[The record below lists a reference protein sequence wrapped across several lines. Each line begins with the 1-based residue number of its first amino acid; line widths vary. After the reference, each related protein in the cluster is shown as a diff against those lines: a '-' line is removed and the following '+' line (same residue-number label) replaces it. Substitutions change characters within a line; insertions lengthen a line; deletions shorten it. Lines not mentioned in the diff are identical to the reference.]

1 MTEDTSEF
9 TPPSIEHIPNE
20 LPLLP
25 VRDIVIFPYMVLP
38 LFVGRDI
45 SIKAIEA
52 ALSSDRLI
60 FLTTQKNQETEE
72 PTSDDLHRIGTVGVI
87 MRMLKLPDER
97 IKILVQGLAKARI
110 QNVAQSSPFFSVH
123 IETITEKTAAMSS
136 LEHEAIIR
144 SAREG
149 LEKLLGLGK
158 VIMPDVLTV
167 IENLDDPGRLA
178 DIIASNLGLK
188 IDITQEV
195 LEIENPLTRLKRVND
210 ILGKEQEVL
219 AMQQKIQAEAK
230 GEMDKTQREYFL
242 REQLK
247 AIQKELGELDDRTE
261 EVADFRQRIQEAKN
275 A

>member
-1 MTEDTSEF
+1 MTEDTSDLS
-9 TPPSIEHIPNE
+9 TPSIEHIPDE

-38 LFVGRDI
+38 LFVGRDL

-52 ALSSDRLI
+52 ALSSDRLL
-60 FLTTQKNQETEE
+60 FLTTQKNQETDQ
-72 PTSDDLHRIGTVGVI
+72 PASADLHRTGTVGVI

-97 IKILVQGLAKARI
+97 IKILVQGLTKARI
-110 QNVAQSSPFFSVH
+110 QDFTQSSPYFSVH
-123 IETITEKTAAMSS
+123 IETIREKPVALPS

-188 IDITQEV
+188 LDMTQEV
-195 LEIENPLTRLKRVND
+195 LEIEDPLARLKR
-210 ILGKEQEVL
+210 
-219 AMQQKIQAEAK
+219 
-230 GEMDKTQREYFL
+230 
-242 REQLK
+242 
-247 AIQKELGELDDRTE
+247 
-261 EVADFRQRIQEAKN
+261 
-275 A
+275 